1 MQCETNEVEIY
12 VTVELYVTV
21 LKLHLHLVISPD
33 RQVIATLSSLLTY
46 NRIVSVRVC
55 VRSGNSYH
63 FLDFVRLIGKLFS
76 WLQK

>member
-1 MQCETNEVEIY
+1 MTVQKCSQVQCETNEVELS

-21 LKLHLHLVISPD
+21 LKLHLHLVIGLD

-55 VRSGNSYH
+55 VRSGNSYR
-63 FLDFVRLIGKLFS
+63 FLRFCQID
-76 WLQK
+76 W